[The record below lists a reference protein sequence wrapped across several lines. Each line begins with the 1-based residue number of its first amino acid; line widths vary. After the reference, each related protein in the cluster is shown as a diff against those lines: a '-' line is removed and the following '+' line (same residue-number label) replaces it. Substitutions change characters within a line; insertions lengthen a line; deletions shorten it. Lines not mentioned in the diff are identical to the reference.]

1 MIPYLLQGIVYGFA
15 AAVQPGP
22 MQAYVILQSVR
33 SGWRRAIVYAFV
45 PLCSD
50 LPIIA
55 LVLFVLA
62 MVPGAWVIALRLIG
76 GLFLIYLAGNAYRT
90 ARNLP
95 AVDDPEMGSTPK
107 NFFQAVLINLLNP
120 NPYLFWGLITG
131 PILVAGWKQNPA
143 FAIGL
148 VAAFYLVM
156 ILVMAGLIVLVSAAR
171 NLHVKMR
178 QAFVFL
184 SAAGLAFFGLY
195 QLAVAAIALFPA
207 LKGLGNIF
215 GGTA

>member
-1 MIPYLLQGIVYGFA
+1 MIAYVLQGIVYGFA

-22 MQAYVILQSVR
+22 MQAYVILQAVR
-33 SGWRRAIVYAFV
+33 SGWRRAIIYAFV

-55 LVLFVLA
+55 LVVFVLA
-62 MVPGAWVIALRLIG
+62 LVPGAWVIALRLIG
-76 GLFLIYLAGNAYRT
+76 GLFLLYLAGNAFRT
-90 ARNLP
+90 SWKLP
-95 AVDDPEMGSTPK
+95 DGEEPETGGSPK

-143 FAIGL
+143 FAVGL

-156 ILVMAGLIVLVSAAR
+156 ILFTAALIVLVSAAR
-171 NLHVKMR
+171 NLHRKMR
-178 QAFVFL
+178 QGFVLL
-184 SAAGLAFFGLY
+184 SAAGLAAFGVY
-195 QLAVAAIALFPA
+195 QLWIGVAALLHP
-207 LKGLGNIF
+207 
-215 GGTA
+215 

>member
-1 MIPYLLQGIVYGFA
+1 MIAYILQGIVYGFA

-22 MQAYVILQSVR
+22 IQAYVILQSVR
-33 SGWRRAIVYAFV
+33 SGWRRAIIYAFV

-55 LVLFVLA
+55 LVIFVLA
-62 MVPGAWVIALRLIG
+62 LVPGAWVIALRLVG
-76 GLFLIYLAGNAYRT
+76 GLFLLYLAGNAYRT
-90 ARNLP
+90 ARKLP
-95 AVDDPEMGSTPK
+95 PADDPETGSTPK

-143 FAIGL
+143 FAVGL

-156 ILVMAGLIVLVSAAR
+156 ILVMAGLIILVSAAR

-178 QAFVFL
+178 QGFVLL

-195 QLAVAAIALFPA
+195 QLWMGVTAL
-207 LKGLGNIF
+207 LRG
-215 GGTA
+215 